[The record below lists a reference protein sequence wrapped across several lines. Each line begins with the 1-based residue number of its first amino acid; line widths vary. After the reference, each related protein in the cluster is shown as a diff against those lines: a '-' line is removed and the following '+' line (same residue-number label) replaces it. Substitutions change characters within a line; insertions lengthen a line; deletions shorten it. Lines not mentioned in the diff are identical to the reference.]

1 MENTP
6 KVTMVTKPNNQIK
19 YKQNKV
25 KINKLRA
32 WELTLGEKKGLKKT
46 GK

>member
-1 MENTP
+1 MVTQKYTWCPLYFMENTP
-6 KVTMVTKPNNQIK
+6 KVTIVTKPNNQIK

-32 WELTLGEKKGLKKT
+32 
-46 GK
+46 